1 MTTRPTEMECCAA
14 SSLLIKTL
22 CFKDT
27 KDFGGGVKRPAT
39 IETDSP
45 LHRNYKLVML
55 YVQIKKH
62 DFPDEVFSL
71 NYLPRVDDLR
81 K

>member
-27 KDFGGGVKRPAT
+27 KDFGGGIRRPAT
-39 IETDSP
+39 VETDSP
-45 LHRNYKLVML
+45 LYKDYKSVML
-55 YVQIKKH
+55 YSGLKKR
-62 DFPDEVFSL
+62 DFADEVFTQGFMARL
-71 NYLPRVDDLR
+71 EELR

>member
-14 SSLLIKTL
+14 SGLLIKTL
-22 CFKDT
+22 RFRDT
-27 KDFGGGVKRPAT
+27 KDFGGGIKRPAT

-45 LHRNYKLVML
+45 PYKNYKSVML
-55 YVQIKKH
+55 YVKIKKR

-71 NYLPRVDDLR
+71 NYLPRGEDLR